1 MQAFL
6 IIILIGVVSSFL
18 VLPPN
23 LVVRSDGTIVKL
35 DTSTKVHQEL
45 VGMLRL
51 LKDWRLLALLPMFFA
66 SNYFYAYQGS
76 VNATVFDSPTRAL
89 NGALEGAGAIV
100 GALMIGFLVLDTKWL
115 PRRQR
120 GYLGL
125 AVVTV
130 LTIVVWAVGLSWQVT
145 FNRNY
150 KQDHDNR
157 WLNYHDSNYKG
168 KGALYFF
175 CEFYH
180 PSVAQF
186 STVFLCPRLF
196 RGCVL
201 PSPSI
206 LDYERPLQ

>member
-1 MQAFL
+1 M
-6 IIILIGVVSSFL
+6 SSFL

-23 LVVRSDGTIVKL
+23 RVVRSDGTIVKL
-35 DTSTKVHQEL
+35 NTSTKVHEEL
-45 VGMLRL
+45 VAMLHL

-100 GALMIGFLVLDTKWL
+100 GALMIGFFVLDSKWMS
-115 PRRQR
+115 RRKR

-125 AVVTV
+125 AVVV
-130 LTIVVWAVGLSWQVT
+130 AMTIIVWAVGLAWQVT
-145 FNRNY
+145 FDRNY
-150 KQDHDNR
+150 KEDHGGN

-175 CEFYH
+175 CK
-180 PSVAQF
+180 SCA
-186 STVFLCPRLF
+186 C
-196 RGCVL
+196 
-201 PSPSI
+201 
-206 LDYERPLQ
+206 D